1 MKGFSAR
8 AQPAHT
14 TTTIYAIDTRRTAE
28 GRQKVQCFLTRALAR
43 TREAKICVS
52 IDVAFPD
59 RSVAGCREPF
69 EAPPPTL
76 IF

>member
-59 RSVAGCREPF
+59 RSEAG
-69 EAPPPTL
+69 EADTL
-76 IF
+76 NQPLSLNI